1 MKRDKINKDYV
12 SDIDTFLVEFDH
24 KNTYRSET
32 QIAEKKKYDRIFKLR
47 DNPIVE
53 EKKPADFL
61 DE

>member
-1 MKRDKINKDYV
+1 MKHDKINKNYV
-12 SDIDTFLVEFDH
+12 SDIDTFLAEFDQ
-24 KNTYRSET
+24 KNTIRSAS

-53 EKKPADFL
+53 EKNLADFL